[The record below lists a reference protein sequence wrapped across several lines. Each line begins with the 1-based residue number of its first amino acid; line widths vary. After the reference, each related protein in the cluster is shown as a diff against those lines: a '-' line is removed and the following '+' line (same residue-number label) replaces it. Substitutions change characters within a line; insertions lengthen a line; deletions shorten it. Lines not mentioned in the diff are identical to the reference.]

1 MRFNLS
7 LVYVVLA
14 VLPPWSRGLADVPQ
28 APQRG
33 TLDVACT
40 QGGLARRAPPGDA
53 YSMHMEFVGGYG
65 QPLDGAIVTVS
76 RDNGGGLV
84 GVACSSAQ
92 ILMRLPPGRYMA
104 TADLADGP
112 TKTVTFDVTR
122 VVPGTVA
129 RTIVVRFPH
138 MMGVG
143 SS

>member
-1 MRFNLS
+1 
-7 LVYVVLA
+7 
-14 VLPPWSRGLADVPQ
+14 
-28 APQRG
+28 
-33 TLDVACT
+33 
-40 QGGLARRAPPGDA
+40 
-53 YSMHMEFVGGYG
+53 
-65 QPLDGAIVTVS
+65 
-76 RDNGGGLV
+76 
-84 GVACSSAQ
+84 
-92 ILMRLPPGRYMA
+92 MA